1 MTTSLKQSKR
11 RTASFN
17 PKLGLWGLQLTALGS
32 LLLWLLLDGYLAQ
45 LTLRLTA
52 SVQNGQLSSQQAWP
66 RIVGLSLLSL
76 AFWIGWIVGIAAL
89 LAGWIRQAGI
99 KYIVGLTTS
108 MALWLAIL
116 SNWNAIVEAGQ
127 SWRFRSERQQIRK
140 FAAEIDQQ
148 WKALCRDPDQKLL
161 PEFNAYPLY
170 EPTLLIFLGHH
181 TIPGTDIAYNA
192 IERSESHTVR
202 FELTGSNSGWWL
214 EVHTDQLPPTN
225 FIGGLEESFSV
236 MRARPISDS
245 VFLVHYDV
253 Q

>member
-1 MTTSLKQSKR
+1 MTTTLKPSKLFSVSR
-11 RTASFN
+11 N
-17 PKLGLWGLQLTALGS
+17 PRLWLWGLQLTALVS
-32 LLLWLLLDGYLAQ
+32 LVVWMLIDGYLAQ
-45 LTLRLTA
+45 LSLRLTA
-52 SVQNGQLSSQQAWP
+52 SVQNSQLASQQAWP

-76 AFWIGWIVGIAAL
+76 AFWSGWIIGLAAL
-89 LAGWIRQAGI
+89 ITGWIRQAGI
-99 KYIVGLTTS
+99 KYIVALMTS
-108 MALWLAIL
+108 MALWLAVL

-127 SWRFRSERQQIRK
+127 SWRFRSERQQIRM
-140 FAAEIDQQ
+140 FATEIDQQ
-148 WKALCRDPDQKLL
+148 WKELCRDPDQKLL

-181 TIPGTDIAYNA
+181 TVPGTDIAYNA

-236 MRARPISDS
+236 LRSRPVSDS
-245 VFLVHYDV
+245 VFLVNYDV